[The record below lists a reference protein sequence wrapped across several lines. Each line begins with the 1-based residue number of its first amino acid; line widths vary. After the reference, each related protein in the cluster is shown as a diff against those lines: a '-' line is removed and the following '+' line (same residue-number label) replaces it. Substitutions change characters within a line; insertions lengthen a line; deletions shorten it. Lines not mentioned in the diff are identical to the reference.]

1 MKGKIHYL
9 CIMII
14 TSKLISMKKL
24 LTILISVMSVAS
36 VSAAM
41 TAKWEKIK
49 VNGLDRDMKVY
60 VPKDT
65 PSGAPLVI
73 ACHGMN
79 QSADWH
85 DSNSK
90 WAAVADTAKFVLV
103 FPEGIDH
110 GWDLGGSKDVDFI
123 CAIIN
128 KMEQDNNIS
137 TGRVY
142 LTGFSMGGMFT
153 YFCANRIADK
163 IAAFVPVSGYPMWDK
178 TASSS
183 RPVPILHVHGTGDD
197 VCNFSGVQPT
207 LDNWIKRNK
216 CNTVEQ
222 LIDPYPKGN
231 RNKGAK
237 MHIWADGL
245 DGVEVRL
252 LEFKDK
258 GHWQSEDANF
268 CLTSIEAWN
277 FMKRWSLGP
286 DAPKVTLLEPENGSF
301 DLPTEGMEI
310 KLTFDMNVSAE
321 GVEATLDNGDAH
333 ISLDAKAND
342 NVLTLTVPALEC
354 GEYNLSVRNVTGE
367 NDGIMKVCKATY
379 TFGFEE
385 VGDVPPYN
393 EIFNP
398 DFRAEQNSIGEGIPT
413 GWYRINTR
421 SNGEKDEKGSGSAN
435 TGGARMKYFVEGGD
449 FSEGF
454 YLSARDYDRC
464 EITYGKYT
472 PDYALHFDKGRY
484 DATFNSVY
492 WNEGSINNK
501 VTFDFTVKKANGTI
515 VASFPSLPSSANMNE
530 QTSVINGSYAHSC
543 EFDIPEDGNYT
554 VTYSMT
560 AGWSAVIVG
569 NLKIVTAMSVAERYK
584 GTFQRTLKE
593 AMDLYESITEE
604 NKGKSEAEALL
615 EVINKYKSLVST
627 SPTIYENA
635 TKELIAAIAKA
646 SGLAS
651 VDGIISDA
659 EIVSTEFFNM
669 QGQRIN
675 PYAKGVVIE
684 RRRYSDGTVRNIKK
698 VL

>member
-1 MKGKIHYL
+1 
-9 CIMII
+9 
-14 TSKLISMKKL
+14 MKKL
-24 LTILISVMSVAS
+24 LALCIVALTLAY
-36 VSAAM
+36 SAAAP

-49 VNGLDRDMKVY
+49 VDGLDRDMKVY

-65 PSGAPLVI
+65 PSGAALVI

-90 WAAVADTAKFVLV
+90 WAAVSDTAKFVLV

-110 GWDLGGSKDVDFI
+110 GWDLGGNKDVDFV
-123 CAIIN
+123 CAIID
-128 KMEQDNNIS
+128 KMEKDHNIS
-137 TGRVY
+137 TSRVY

-153 YFCANRIADK
+153 YYCANKIADK

-183 RPVPILHVHGTGDD
+183 RPIPIMHVHGTGDD
-197 VCNFSGVQPT
+197 VCVFSGVQPT
-207 LDNWIKRNK
+207 LDNWIKRNQ
-216 CNTVEQ
+216 CNTVEE

-237 MHIWADGL
+237 MHIWADGF

-258 GHWQSEDANF
+258 GHWQSEDTNF

-301 DLPTEGMEI
+301 DLPVDGMEFN
-310 KLTFDMNVSAE
+310 LTFDMNVSAE
-321 GVEATLDNGDAH
+321 GVEASLDNGEAS
-333 ISLDAKAND
+333 ISLEPLADG
-342 NVLTLTVPALEC
+342 NVLTFKVPALQP
-354 GEYNLSVRNVTGE
+354 GEYNLSVRNVKGE
-367 NDGIMKVCKATY
+367 NDGLMKVFKATY

-393 EIFNP
+393 EIFKP
-398 DFRAEQNSIGEGIPT
+398 DFRAEQNTVGEGIPT

-421 SNGEKDEKGSGSAN
+421 SNGEKDEKTSGSAN

-472 PDYALHFDKGRY
+472 PDHALHFEKGRY
-484 DATFNSVY
+484 DATFNSVF
-492 WNEGSINNK
+492 WNEGSLNGN
-501 VTFDFTVKKANGTI
+501 VTFDFTVRKLDGTV
-515 VASFPSLPSSANMNE
+515 VASFPSLPSTANMNE
-530 QTSVINGSYAHSC
+530 QTGVINGSYAHSC
-543 EFDIPEDGNYT
+543 EFDIPEEGDYT
-554 VTYSMT
+554 VTFSMT
-560 AGWSAVIVG
+560 SGWSAVIVG

-584 GTFQRTLKE
+584 GTFQRTLIE
-593 AMDLYESITEE
+593 AKVLYESISPENREKTE
-604 NKGKSEAEALL
+604 AAALL
-615 EVINKYKSLVST
+615 EVISKYEYLVST

-635 TKELIAAIAKA
+635 TKELADAIAKA
-646 SGLAS
+646 SGPAA
-651 VDGIISDA
+651 VDGIISECDIISK
-659 EIVSTEFFNM
+659 EYFNLH
-669 QGQRIN
+669 GQRVN
-675 PYAKGVVIE
+675 PDCNGVVIE
-684 RRRYSDGTVRNIKK
+684 RRRYSDGTIRNLKILK
-698 VL
+698 